1 MKIFKTIATVLLLSF
16 ANQYSASAQSSFL
29 KGFLQGMAE
38 GYNKSNSSSSTTTQ
52 SRSSFYNSTP
62 QKNSS
67 TSKVSRKKRREELG
81 GGGFVIVEEYPTFQ
95 KQCSICG
102 KTYDHYHTPCS
113 GCRGFRHN

>member
-16 ANQYSASAQSSFL
+16 ANQYSASAQSRFL

-52 SRSSFYNSTP
+52 SRSSVYNSTP
-62 QKNSS
+62 QKFQG
-67 TSKVSRKKRREELG
+67 KREEKNWGEVASLLSKS
-81 GGGFVIVEEYPTFQ
+81 ILLSRS
-95 KQCSICG
+95 KCSICG

-113 GCRGFRHN
+113 GCRAFRHN